1 MTRQNGVISSLRYPI
16 YDVPSLSPAFLNAL
30 TFSTQQVAAIH
41 RLGEARGRQQLF
53 VQQAPQQLEALRH
66 SAVVESTESSNR
78 IEGIVVAAG
87 RVAELVDHDAT
98 PRNRS
103 EHEIAGYRDALRLI
117 HDSHEAMSFS
127 TNVILQL
134 HSMLFQ
140 YMAGQGGLW
149 KSTDNEIVEKDRQ
162 GRTVRVRFKATAAVA
177 TPQAME
183 TLAGDYRRAI
193 RNYDADPLV
202 VIPLAILDLL
212 CIHPFRDG
220 NGRIARLATL
230 MLLYQSDYRVGRYV
244 SLERIIEESKDTY
257 YEALERSSQRWH
269 DSGHD
274 PHPWLDY
281 FWGVLI
287 RAYREFEERV
297 ERLKGSKTDQVR
309 QAVLRRSGPFG
320 ISDIEADCPGVS
332 RDMVRHVLRQMKSEQ
347 VIAPTGVG
355 RGARW
360 RRVE

>member
-1 MTRQNGVISSLRYPI
+1 M
-16 YDVPSLSPAFLNAL
+16 PSLSSQFLDAL

-66 SAVVESTESSNR
+66 SAVIESTESSNR
-78 IEGIVVAAG
+78 IEGIVAAAG
-87 RVAELVDHDAT
+87 RVAELVDEGAT

-103 EHEIAGYRDALRLI
+103 EHEIAGYRDALRLV
-117 HDSHEAMSFS
+117 HDSHQTMPFS
-127 TNVILQL
+127 PNVILQL

-162 GRTVRVRFKATAAVA
+162 GHLVRVRFKATPAVA
-177 TPQAME
+177 TPQAMA
-183 TLAGDYRRAI
+183 TLTADYGRAI
-193 RNYDADPLV
+193 RDGDADALV
-202 VIPLAILDLL
+202 LIPLTILDLL

-220 NGRIARLATL
+220 NGRIARLTTL
-230 MLLYQSDYRVGRYV
+230 MLLYQADYRVGRYI
-244 SLERIIEESKDTY
+244 SLERIIEQSKETY

-269 DSGHD
+269 ESRHD

-281 FWGVLI
+281 IWGVLI
-287 RAYREFEERV
+287 RGYREFEDRV

-309 QAVLRRSGPFG
+309 EAVLRRAGAFG
-320 ISDIEADCPGVS
+320 IADIEADCPGVS
-332 RDMVRHVLRQMKSEQ
+332 RDMVRHVLRQMKSGRL
-347 VIAPTGVG
+347 IAPTGVG

-360 RRVE
+360 RRID